1 MTGTQGTRVAAGI
14 DFGTTNS
21 AVAVH
26 AGGRVRLVPSA
37 TGEASTPSVV
47 AAVAGDRLVGRA
59 AERRSASDP
68 ESLVRSVKLALGTSW
83 TREIQ
88 GRTYTAVDVAA
99 VILDDLRTNAERQV
113 GAALADVVLT
123 VPAHFGIGQREAT
136 VHAARLAGLDVARVV
151 NEPTAAALAY
161 GLARAGSGLATVLVF
176 DLGGGTLDVSLLEIE
191 DGVVEVKATAGDG
204 RLGGRDWDARV
215 ARELLSVVRE
225 EHGIDLSTD
234 PVAVA
239 RIHEAAERA
248 KIELSGGFATEVVVP
263 HLARGGAGELLSLQT
278 TLSRERLLAL
288 TDDLLERC
296 RRPIERVLRDA
307 GVAARTVD
315 HAVLVGG
322 AARMPAVADQLGML
336 TGKHPRREVI
346 ADGVAVGAAVQSG
359 VLRGAVRNILLLD
372 VTPMSLGVETEG
384 GSMTRLVPRN
394 TTIPIKLSEMFT
406 TCVDGQP
413 SVRIHVVEG
422 EHEIAAYNTRLGMI
436 ELAGLRRVPRGV
448 PRIEVSADVDV
459 NGSATVSATD
469 LDTGRGQTLPITWES
484 IETYRAA
491 PPLPAPRPTVIARR
505 APDGP

>member
-1 MTGTQGTRVAAGI
+1 MTGTRGARVAAGI

-59 AERRSASDP
+59 AERRTSSDP
-68 ESLVRSVKLALGTSW
+68 ESVVRAVKLALGTSW

-88 GRTYTAVDVAA
+88 GRAYTAVDVAA
-99 VILDDLRTNAERQV
+99 VILDELRTNAERQV

-136 VHAARLAGLDVARVV
+136 VRAARLAGLDVARVV

-161 GLARAGSGLATVLVF
+161 RLAGPVSGLMKILVF

-191 DGVVEVKATAGDG
+191 EGVVEVKATAGDG
-204 RLGGRDWDARV
+204 RLGGRDWDARI
-215 ARELLSVVRE
+215 ARELLSIVRD
-225 EHGIDLSTD
+225 EHRVDLSTD

-239 RIHEAAERA
+239 RIHQAAEHA
-248 KIELSGGFATEVVVP
+248 KIELSDVFATEVAVP
-263 HLARGGAGELLSLQT
+263 YLARGSGGEPLALLT
-278 TLSRERLLAL
+278 TLTRERLLAL

-307 GVAARTVD
+307 CVPARTVD

-322 AARMPAVADQLGML
+322 AARMPAVADLLAML
-336 TGKHPRREVI
+336 IGKHPRREII
-346 ADGVAVGAAVQSG
+346 ADGVAVGAALQSG
-359 VLRGAVRNILLLD
+359 VLRGSVKDVLLLD
-372 VTPMSLGVETEG
+372 VTPLSRGVETDGEI
-384 GSMTRLVPRN
+384 MTTLVPRN
-394 TTIPIKLSEMFT
+394 TTIPSKRTEVFT
-406 TCVDGQP
+406 TVVDGQS

-422 EHEIAAYNTRLGMI
+422 EHEIAAYNTRLGVI
-436 ELAGLRRVPRGV
+436 ELIGLPRARRGV
-448 PRIEVSADVDV
+448 PRIEVGIDIDA
-459 NGSATVSATD
+459 NGSVTVTAAD
-469 LDTGRGQTLPITWES
+469 MDTGRRQTLPITWES
-484 IETYRAA
+484 IEAFRAA
-491 PPLPAPRPTVIARR
+491 PPPPTPRPSVIARR
-505 APDGP
+505 APDAP